1 MISFRAA
8 SVAVPA
14 ALPGDPDPVLLR
26 PTTLEL
32 PEARIAVVGCNGSGK
47 STLLRL
53 LNGLVRPTSGTVS
66 VDGLDAVRDVRQLRR
81 HVGFLFTDPL
91 SQLVMPVVVEDVE
104 LSLKATVR
112 DRRARRAAALAALAA
127 VGLEHLAER
136 SVYDLSGGER
146 QLVALASVLAAGQ
159 RVLVA
164 DEPTTLL
171 DLRNNALLQETLFGT
186 LQGQVR
192 QVVYATHDLDFAARA
207 DRLLVV
213 DNGAVVYDGGA
224 SAGIEAYRRLALG
237 SAGAD
242 AWAGPR

>member
-1 MISFRAA
+1 
-8 SVAVPA
+8 
-14 ALPGDPDPVLLR
+14 
-26 PTTLEL
+26 
-32 PEARIAVVGCNGSGK
+32 VVGCNGSGK

-53 LNGLVRPTSGTVS
+53 LNGLVRPSSGAVTVH
-66 VDGLDAVRDVRQLRR
+66 GLDTVRDVRRLRR

-104 LSLKATVR
+104 LSLKATIK
-112 DRRARRAAALAALAA
+112 DRRARRAAALAALAG

-171 DLRNNALLQETLFGT
+171 DLRNNTLLQRSLFGT
-186 LQGQVR
+186 LQGQVS

-213 DNGAVVYDGGA
+213 DNGAVVYDGA
-224 SAGIEAYRRLALG
+224 APAGIEAYRRLALAG
-237 SAGAD
+237 KSAAS
-242 AWAGPR
+242 GPR